1 MGASLQDFAEKQ
13 IPVIAAGIAQG
24 YGAEIEFK
32 YMRSVPATFNYP
44 QQTKLAV
51 AAARDLVGDASVNDN
66 IREEVGAE
74 DFSYMLQE
82 RPGAYIFIGNGPSA
96 DFHHP
101 KFDFND
107 EALPYGIGWWVK
119 LVETLLPYKPTTQQ

>member
-1 MGASLQDFAEKQ
+1 
-13 IPVIAAGIAQG
+13 
-24 YGAEIEFK
+24 
-32 YMRSVPATFNYP
+32 MRSVPATFNYP